1 MKFETIIA
9 IGCTLTMALPA
20 VAQTAGQV
28 GSSSVIA
35 PSGTPSGTPANAGA
49 TGISS
54 GIYNPYQTST
64 GFYNPAQGYIN
75 YPSFGTPVNTGGSF
89 YRIPS
94 GNTQL
99 PMWRAPSGYY
109 YPWCPRPNGFVY
121 AYPMPVLIIDN
132 RQATSPAPALPPVST
147 MMTDME
153 KYLEDSKKDGK
164 ITERDYTNMLRR
176 VKDLKSK
183 ERTMRIAAGGSLDPG
198 DETQLR
204 TDLDQVGSELTWRLN
219 R

>member
-9 IGCTLTMALPA
+9 IGCTLTLALPA
-20 VAQTAGQV
+20 VAQSAGR
-28 GSSSVIA
+28 SIT
-35 PSGTPSGTPANAGA
+35 SGPLPVSTPANVG
-49 TGISS
+49 TTSGNSS

-89 YRIPS
+89 YQVPS

-109 YPWCPRPNGFVY
+109 YPWCPRPSGFAY

-132 RQATSPAPALPPVST
+132 RQTASPAPALPPVST

>member
-1 MKFETIIA
+1 MKVQLIVA
-9 IGCTLTMALPA
+9 IVSSLCMALPV
-20 VAQTAGQV
+20 VAQSGGVAK
-28 GSSSVIA
+28 SSVVA
-35 PSGTPSGTPANAGA
+35 SPTPVDSSGTSSGTAIG
-49 TGISS
+49 GS
-54 GIYNPYQTST
+54 YVNPYQSTT
-64 GFYNPAQGYIN
+64 GFYNPTVGNIN
-75 YPSFGTPVNTGGSF
+75 YPSFGTPVNTGGSY

-94 GNTQL
+94 GSSQL

-109 YPWCPRPNGFVY
+109 YPWCPRPSGFAY

-132 RQATSPAPALPPVST
+132 RQNTSPAPALPPIST

-153 KYLEDSKKDGK
+153 KYLDDSKKDGK
-164 ITERDYTNMLRR
+164 ITERDYTNMARR

-183 ERTMRIAAGGSLDPG
+183 ERTMRIAGSGSLDPS